1 MRILSEL
8 FPDVMNLHYEASGY
22 KPHMGWT
29 VAADVVHH
37 SDFPF
42 RNGALTLWRGGGG
55 VGLPMTHSWDTY
67 RDLPLAEGSYFT
79 PGFTPSRGKPHPK
92 LGQCGEIKTCP
103 PCLNLGQILRAVPT
117 LELLIKLIVTSLPNA
132 LEFNFLHPSLL
143 LLLPCRRFPQ
153 QHSPINSLHRVSS
166 PSLFHGKLNLR

>member
-55 VGLPMTHSWDTY
+55 GWASNDSQLRHLQGL
-67 RDLPLAEGSYFT
+67 AV
-79 PGFTPSRGKPHPK
+79 SR
-92 LGQCGEIKTCP
+92 
-103 PCLNLGQILRAVPT
+103 R
-117 LELLIKLIVTSLPNA
+117 ELLHPRFHSLQGQTTPKTRSVWGDKDLSPLPQLGTNIKSCPNSRTSHKIDCDFSSKCTGVQLPPPKSPSPTSLQKISPTA
-132 LEFNFLHPSLL
+132 LSN
-143 LLLPCRRFPQ
+143 
-153 QHSPINSLHRVSS
+153 
-166 PSLFHGKLNLR
+166 

>member
-1 MRILSEL
+1 MLWTYTMKQVDMSHTWAGLWWLMWCITQIS
-8 FPDVMNLHYEASGY
+8 PSG
-22 KPHMGWT
+22 MGR
-29 VAADVVHH
+29 
-37 SDFPF
+37 S
-42 RNGALTLWRGGGG
+42 RSGG

-67 RDLPLAEGSYFT
+67 RDLQLAEGSYFT
-79 PGFTPSRGKPHPK
+79 LGFTPSRGKPHPK

-166 PSLFHGKLNLR
+166 PSLFHGKPNLR